1 MLNDLRYAIRTLRKS
16 PGFTVIAVMALALGI
31 GATTA
36 IFSVVNG
43 VLLRAL
49 PFPHPAQ
56 LVALGQSSRE
66 SARMGV
72 SFPNFLDWRAQQT
85 VFSQMAA
92 RLPMGGVIASEGEP
106 ERVIGRAVT
115 ANFFQTLEVQP
126 AFGRF
131 FTEAE
136 DRPGGM
142 QVIVLSYRLWQRHFG
157 SDPNIVG
164 KAIRF
169 NGGSSTVI
177 GVAPRDFDFYGR
189 ENQNNDF
196 FVPLGYLADRG
207 FMRDRSEHI
216 VAVTARLKPQVTD
229 EQARAQMETIMQR
242 LTNAYPAAN
251 AGNKVVL
258 TSFLED
264 YVGESRRSLV
274 FVFVAVALVL
284 LIACANV
291 ANLLLAR
298 GAVRKNEIAVRAAL
312 GATRSRI
319 LRQLLTESV
328 LLSAAGGALGILL
341 AFWGIDL
348 FQKINAGLLPR
359 VEEVAIDLRVLV
371 FSLFVSL
378 GTGLAFGLLP
388 AWQNSNVTLQDA
400 LSENSRTAAGTGGH
414 RLRSGLVIAE
424 VALSFV
430 LLLSAGLLLKS
441 FSRLVNVDPGFRPQ
455 NVLTL
460 RLRLPDKKYRDAA
473 QARTFLRET
482 LRRVQALPG
491 MKESCV
497 TTGFPFGRG
506 NETRYW
512 LEGSPEPA
520 NTADRPVAVIQA
532 ISENYYRVLGI
543 QLLDGRLFSEHD
555 TSDTEPIVIVDRQF
569 VRRHFPGRSIDE
581 VIGERLRFDGDGQP
595 WRRIVGVVAEVKQSQ
610 LDEQPRAQIYRPW
623 TQMNEAFAPDFLRA
637 MDLLVKSA
645 EAPAGLVPAIKRE
658 VQQID
663 KEQPL
668 GNVAP
673 LESLLDDSIAPRRF
687 YAVLLATFSVI
698 ALLLAAIGL
707 YGVMAYTVA
716 QRTREIGIRVA
727 LGALRRHI
735 LRLVIGEGA
744 VLVLIGTA
752 VGLIAAFASS
762 RLLASLLYG
771 VSPTDPQLYSLLS
784 LLLIAVALFACYL
797 PARRAMKIDPMIALR
812 YE

>member
-1 MLNDLRYAIRTLRKS
+1 MSDFKFALRQLRKT
-16 PGFTVIAVMALALGI
+16 PGFTLIAIATLALGI

-36 IFSVVNG
+36 IFSVVNA
-43 VLLRAL
+43 VLLKAL

-56 LVALGQSSRE
+56 LVALSQSSTE

-92 RLPMGGVIASEGEP
+92 RLPMGGVIAGEGEP

-126 AFGRF
+126 ALGRF
-131 FTEAE
+131 FSEAE
-136 DRPGGM
+136 DRPGGA
-142 QVIVLSYRLWQRHFG
+142 QVIVLSHRLWQRRFG

-169 NGGSSTVI
+169 NGDSSTVI
-177 GVAPRDFDFYGR
+177 GVASRDFDFYGR

-196 FVPLGYLADRG
+196 FVPLGYLAERG
-207 FMRDRSEHI
+207 FMRDRSEHM
-216 VAVTARLKPQVTD
+216 VAVTARLKPQISQ
-229 EQARAQMETIMQR
+229 EQARAQMEAMMQR
-242 LTNAYPAAN
+242 LTNEYPAAN
-251 AGNKVVL
+251 TGNKVVL

-298 GAVRKNEIAVRAAL
+298 GAVRKNEMAVRVAL
-312 GATRSRI
+312 GATRMRL
-319 LRQLLTESV
+319 LRQLLSESV

-341 AFWGIDL
+341 AVWGIDL

-359 VEEVAIDLRVLV
+359 VEEVAIDPHVLV
-371 FSLFVSL
+371 FSLLVSL
-378 GTGLAFGLLP
+378 VTGLGFGLLP
-388 AWQNSNVTLQDA
+388 AWQNSNISLQDA
-400 LSENSRTAAGTGGH
+400 LSENSRTAAGAGSR
-414 RLRSGLVIAE
+414 RLRSGLVITE
-424 VALSFV
+424 VALSLV

-441 FSRLVNVDPGFRPQ
+441 FSRLLNVDPGFRPQ
-455 NVLTL
+455 SVLTL
-460 RLRLPDKKYRDAA
+460 RLRLPDNKYRDAA
-473 QARTFLRET
+473 QARTFLRKT

-491 MKESCV
+491 LNESCV
-497 TTGFPFGRG
+497 TTGFPFGRAG
-506 NETRYW
+506 ETRYW
-512 LEGSPEPA
+512 VEGSPEPA
-520 NTADRPVAVIQA
+520 NAADRPGAITQA

-543 QLLDGRLFSEHD
+543 QLLAGRLFSEHD
-555 TSDTEPIVIVDRQF
+555 ASDTEPIVIVDRQF
-569 VRRHFPGRSIDE
+569 VRRHFPSASLDQ
-581 VIGERLRFDGDGQP
+581 VIGERVRFDGDEQP
-595 WRRIVGVVAEVKQSQ
+595 WRRIVGVVGEVRQSQ

-623 TQMNEAFAPDFLRA
+623 TQMNEASAPDFLRA

-645 EAPAGLVPAIKRE
+645 GAPADLVPAIKRE

-687 YAVLLATFSVI
+687 YAVLLATFSIV

-735 LRLVIGEGA
+735 LRLVLREGA
-744 VLVLIGTA
+744 VLVLIGA
-752 VGLIAAFASS
+752 AFGLVAAFASS

-771 VSPTDPQLYSLLS
+771 VSATDPQLYLLLS

-797 PARRAMKIDPMIALR
+797 PARRAMKIDPMVALR
-812 YE
+812 HE

>member
-1 MLNDLRYAIRTLRKS
+1 MMTDLRFALRQLRKT
-16 PGFTVIAVMALALGI
+16 PGFALIAVATLALGI
-31 GATTA
+31 SATTA
-36 IFSVVNG
+36 IFSVVNS
-43 VLLRAL
+43 VLLKAL
-49 PFPHPAQ
+49 PLPHPAQ
-56 LVALGQSSRE
+56 LVALSQSSRE

-72 SFPNFLDWRAQQT
+72 SFPNFLDWRGQQT

-92 RLPMGGVIASEGEP
+92 RLPMGGVIAGEGEP

-126 AFGRF
+126 ALGRF
-131 FTEAE
+131 FSEAE
-136 DRPGGM
+136 DRPGGA

-169 NGGSSTVI
+169 NGDSSTVI

-196 FVPLGYLADRG
+196 FVPLGYLADRA
-207 FMRDRSEHI
+207 FMRDRSEHM
-216 VAVTARLKPQVTD
+216 VAVTARLKPHVPQ
-229 EQARAQMETIMQR
+229 EQARTQMEAIMQR
-242 LTNAYPAAN
+242 LTSAYPAAN
-251 AGNKVVL
+251 TGNKVVL

-298 GAVRKNEIAVRAAL
+298 GAVRKNEIAVRVAL
-312 GATRSRI
+312 GATRMRL
-319 LRQLLTESV
+319 LRQLLSESV
-328 LLSAAGGALGILL
+328 LLSAGGGALGVLL
-341 AFWGIDL
+341 AVWGIDL

-359 VEEVAIDLRVLV
+359 VEEVAIDLRVLG
-371 FSLFVSL
+371 FSLLVSL
-378 GTGLAFGLLP
+378 ITGLGFGLLP
-388 AWQNSNVTLQDA
+388 AWQNSNVSLQDA
-400 LSENSRTAAGTGGH
+400 LSENSRTAAGSGSR
-414 RLRSGLVIAE
+414 RLRSGLVIIE
-424 VALSFV
+424 VALSLV

-441 FSRLVNVDPGFRPQ
+441 FSRLLNVDPGFRAQ

-460 RLRLPDKKYRDAA
+460 RLRLPDKKYRNTA

-482 LRRVQALPG
+482 LRRVQALPAV
-491 MKESCV
+491 KESCV

-506 NETRYW
+506 GETRYW

-520 NTADRPVAVIQA
+520 NTADRPVAITQA
-532 ISENYYRVLGI
+532 ISPNYYRVLGI
-543 QLLDGRLFSEHD
+543 ELLAGRLFSEHD

-569 VRRHFPGRSIDE
+569 VRRHFPGRSIGQ
-581 VIGERLRFDGDGQP
+581 VIGQRLRFDGDGQA
-595 WRRIVGVVAEVKQSQ
+595 WRRIVGIVGEVRQSQ

-623 TQMNEAFAPDFLRA
+623 TQMNESFAPDFLRA

-645 EAPAGLVPAIKRE
+645 GAPADLVPAIKRE

-673 LESLLDDSIAPRRF
+673 LDSLLDDSIAPRRF
-687 YAVLLATFSVI
+687 YAVLLAAFSIV

-735 LRLVIGEGA
+735 LRLVLREGA
-744 VLVLIGTA
+744 VLVLIGATC
-752 VGLIAAFASS
+752 GLIAAFASS
-762 RLLASLLYG
+762 QLLASLLYG
-771 VSPTDPQLYSLLS
+771 VSATDPQLYLLLS
-784 LLLIAVALFACYL
+784 FLLIAVALLACYL
-797 PARRAMKIDPMIALR
+797 PARRAMKIDPMVALR
-812 YE
+812 HE

>member
-1 MLNDLRYAIRTLRKS
+1 MITDLRFALRQLRKA
-16 PGFTVIAVMALALGI
+16 PGFTLIAVATLALGI

-43 VLLRAL
+43 VLLKAL

-56 LVALGQSSRE
+56 LVALRQSSKE

-92 RLPMGGVIASEGEP
+92 RLPMGGVIAGEGEP

-126 AFGRF
+126 ALGRF
-131 FTEAE
+131 FSEAE
-136 DRPGGM
+136 DRPDGA

-169 NGGSSTVI
+169 NGDSSTVI
-177 GVAPRDFDFYGR
+177 GIAPRDFDFYGR

-196 FVPLGYLADRG
+196 FVPLGYLADRA
-207 FMRDRSEHI
+207 FMRDRSEHM
-216 VAVTARLKPQVTD
+216 VAVTARLKPQVPQ
-229 EQARAQMETIMQR
+229 EQARAQMEAIMQR

-251 AGNKVVL
+251 TGNKFVL

-274 FVFVAVALVL
+274 FVFVAVALFL

-298 GAVRKNEIAVRAAL
+298 GAARKNEIAVRVAL
-312 GATRSRI
+312 GATRMRL
-319 LRQLLTESV
+319 LRQLLSESV
-328 LLSAAGGALGILL
+328 LLSAAGGALGTLL
-341 AFWGIDL
+341 AVWGVDL

-359 VEEVAIDLRVLV
+359 MEEVAIDLRVLG
-371 FSLFVSL
+371 FSLLVSL
-378 GTGLAFGLLP
+378 ITGLGFGLLP
-388 AWQNSNVTLQDA
+388 AWQNSNISLQDA
-400 LSENSRTAAGTGGH
+400 LSENSRTAAGTGSR
-414 RLRSGLVIAE
+414 RLRSGLVITE
-424 VALSFV
+424 VALSLV

-441 FSRLVNVDPGFRPQ
+441 FSRLLNVDPGFRPQ

-482 LRRVQALPG
+482 LGRVQALPG
-491 MKESCV
+491 VNESCV

-506 NETRYW
+506 GETRYW

-520 NTADRPVAVIQA
+520 NTADRPQAITQA

-543 QLLDGRLFSEHD
+543 QLLAGRLFSEHD
-555 TSDTEPIVIVDRQF
+555 TTETEPIVIVDRQF
-569 VRRHFPGRSIDE
+569 VRRHFPSRSIDQ
-581 VIGERLRFDGDGQP
+581 VIGQRLRFDGEGQP
-595 WRRIVGVVAEVKQSQ
+595 WRRIVGIVGEVRQSQ

-637 MDLLVKSA
+637 MDLLVKNTG
-645 EAPAGLVPAIKRE
+645 APADLVPAIKSE

-673 LESLLDDSIAPRRF
+673 LESLLDDSITPRRF
-687 YAVLLATFSVI
+687 YAVLLAAFSIV

-735 LRLVIGEGA
+735 LRLVLQEGA
-744 VLVLIGTA
+744 VLVLIG
-752 VGLIAAFASS
+752 AAFGLLAAVASS

-771 VSPTDPQLYSLLS
+771 VSPTDPQLYLLLS
-784 LLLIAVALFACYL
+784 FLLIAVALFACYL
-797 PARRAMKIDPMIALR
+797 PARRAMKIDPMVALR
-812 YE
+812 HE

>member
-1 MLNDLRYAIRTLRKS
+1 MSDFKFALRQLRKT
-16 PGFTVIAVMALALGI
+16 PGFTLIAIATLALGI

-36 IFSVVNG
+36 IFSVVNA
-43 VLLRAL
+43 VLLKAL

-56 LVALGQSSRE
+56 LVALSQSSTE

-72 SFPNFLDWRAQQT
+72 SFPNFLDWRGQQT

-92 RLPMGGVIASEGEP
+92 RLPMGGVIAGEGEP

-126 AFGRF
+126 ALGRF
-131 FTEAE
+131 FSEAE
-136 DRPGGM
+136 DRPGGA
-142 QVIVLSYRLWQRHFG
+142 QVIVLSHRLWQRRFG

-169 NGGSSTVI
+169 NGDSSTVI
-177 GVAPRDFDFYGR
+177 GVASRDFDFYGR

-196 FVPLGYLADRG
+196 FVPLGYLAERG
-207 FMRDRSEHI
+207 FMRDRSEHM
-216 VAVTARLKPQVTD
+216 VAVTARLKPQISQ
-229 EQARAQMETIMQR
+229 EQARAQMEAMMQR
-242 LTNAYPAAN
+242 LTNEYPAAN
-251 AGNKVVL
+251 TGNKVVL

-298 GAVRKNEIAVRAAL
+298 GAVRKNEMAVRVAL
-312 GATRSRI
+312 GATRMRL
-319 LRQLLTESV
+319 LRQLLSESV

-341 AFWGIDL
+341 AVWGIDL

-359 VEEVAIDLRVLV
+359 VEEVAIDPHVLV
-371 FSLFVSL
+371 FSLLVSL
-378 GTGLAFGLLP
+378 VTGLGFGLLP
-388 AWQNSNVTLQDA
+388 AWQNSNISLQDA
-400 LSENSRTAAGTGGH
+400 LSENSRTAAGAGSR
-414 RLRSGLVIAE
+414 RLRSGLVITE
-424 VALSFV
+424 VALSLV

-441 FSRLVNVDPGFRPQ
+441 FSRLLNVDPGFRPQ
-455 NVLTL
+455 SVLTL
-460 RLRLPDKKYRDAA
+460 RLRLPDNKYRDAA
-473 QARTFLRET
+473 QARTFLRKT

-491 MKESCV
+491 LNESCV
-497 TTGFPFGRG
+497 TTGFPFGRAG
-506 NETRYW
+506 ETRYW
-512 LEGSPEPA
+512 VEGSPEPA
-520 NTADRPVAVIQA
+520 NAADRPGAITQA

-543 QLLDGRLFSEHD
+543 QLLAGRLFSEHD
-555 TSDTEPIVIVDRQF
+555 ASDTEPIVIVDRQF
-569 VRRHFPGRSIDE
+569 VRRHFPSASLDQ
-581 VIGERLRFDGDGQP
+581 VIGERVRFDGDEQP
-595 WRRIVGVVAEVKQSQ
+595 WRRIVGVVGEVRQSQ

-623 TQMNEAFAPDFLRA
+623 TQMNEASAPDFLRA

-645 EAPAGLVPAIKRE
+645 GAPADLVPAIKRE

-687 YAVLLATFSVI
+687 YAVLLATFSIV

-735 LRLVIGEGA
+735 LRLVLREGA
-744 VLVLIGTA
+744 VLVLIGA
-752 VGLIAAFASS
+752 AFGLVAAFASS

-771 VSPTDPQLYSLLS
+771 VSATDPQLYLLLS

-797 PARRAMKIDPMIALR
+797 PARRAMKIDPMVALR
-812 YE
+812 HE

>member
-1 MLNDLRYAIRTLRKS
+1 MMTDLRFALRQLRKT
-16 PGFTVIAVMALALGI
+16 PGFALIAVATLALGI
-31 GATTA
+31 SATTA
-36 IFSVVNG
+36 IFSVVNS
-43 VLLRAL
+43 VLLKAL
-49 PFPHPAQ
+49 PLPHPAQ
-56 LVALGQSSRE
+56 LVALSQSSRE

-72 SFPNFLDWRAQQT
+72 SFPNFLDWRGQQT

-92 RLPMGGVIASEGEP
+92 RLPMGGVIAGEGEP

-126 AFGRF
+126 ALGRF
-131 FTEAE
+131 FSEAE
-136 DRPGGM
+136 DRPGGA

-169 NGGSSTVI
+169 NGDSSTVI

-196 FVPLGYLADRG
+196 FVPLGYLADRA
-207 FMRDRSEHI
+207 FMRDRSEHM
-216 VAVTARLKPQVTD
+216 VAVTARLKPHVPQ
-229 EQARAQMETIMQR
+229 EQARTQMEAIMQR
-242 LTNAYPAAN
+242 LTSAYPAAN
-251 AGNKVVL
+251 TGNKVVL

-298 GAVRKNEIAVRAAL
+298 GAVRKNEIAVRVAL
-312 GATRSRI
+312 GATRMRL
-319 LRQLLTESV
+319 LRQLLSESV
-328 LLSAAGGALGILL
+328 LLSAGGGALGVLL
-341 AFWGIDL
+341 AVWGIDL

-359 VEEVAIDLRVLV
+359 VEEVAIDLRVLG
-371 FSLFVSL
+371 FSLLVSL
-378 GTGLAFGLLP
+378 ITGLGFGLLP
-388 AWQNSNVTLQDA
+388 AWQNSNVSLQDA
-400 LSENSRTAAGTGGH
+400 LSENSRTAAGSGSR
-414 RLRSGLVIAE
+414 RLRSGLVIIE
-424 VALSFV
+424 VALSLV

-441 FSRLVNVDPGFRPQ
+441 FSRLLNVDPGFRAQ

-460 RLRLPDKKYRDAA
+460 RLRLPDKKYRDTA

-491 MKESCV
+491 VKESCV

-506 NETRYW
+506 GETRYW

-520 NTADRPVAVIQA
+520 NTADRPVAITQA
-532 ISENYYRVLGI
+532 ISPNYYRVLGI
-543 QLLDGRLFSEHD
+543 ELLAGRLFSEHD
-555 TSDTEPIVIVDRQF
+555 ASDTEPIVIVDRQF
-569 VRRHFPGRSIDE
+569 VGRHFPDRSIGQ
-581 VIGERLRFDGDGQP
+581 VIGQRLRFDGDGQA
-595 WRRIVGVVAEVKQSQ
+595 WRRIVGIVGEVRQSQ

-623 TQMNEAFAPDFLRA
+623 TQMNESFAPDFLRA

-645 EAPAGLVPAIKRE
+645 GAPADLVPAIKRE

-673 LESLLDDSIAPRRF
+673 LDSLLDDSIAPRRF
-687 YAVLLATFSVI
+687 YAVLLAAFSIV

-735 LRLVIGEGA
+735 LRLVLREGA
-744 VLVLIGTA
+744 VLVLIGATC
-752 VGLIAAFASS
+752 GLIAAFASS
-762 RLLASLLYG
+762 QLLASLLYG
-771 VSPTDPQLYSLLS
+771 VSATDPQLYLLLS
-784 LLLIAVALFACYL
+784 FLLIAVALLACYL
-797 PARRAMKIDPMIALR
+797 PAHRAMKIDPMVALR
-812 YE
+812 HE

>member
-1 MLNDLRYAIRTLRKS
+1 MSDFKFALRQLRKT
-16 PGFTVIAVMALALGI
+16 PGFTLIAIATLALGI

-36 IFSVVNG
+36 IFSVVNA
-43 VLLRAL
+43 VLLKAL

-56 LVALGQSSRE
+56 LVALSQSSTE

-92 RLPMGGVIASEGEP
+92 RLPMGGVIAGEGEP

-126 AFGRF
+126 ALGRF
-131 FTEAE
+131 FSEAE
-136 DRPGGM
+136 DRPGGA
-142 QVIVLSYRLWQRHFG
+142 QVIVLSHRLWQRRFG

-169 NGGSSTVI
+169 NGDSSTVI
-177 GVAPRDFDFYGR
+177 GVASRDFDFYGR

-196 FVPLGYLADRG
+196 FVPLGYLAERG
-207 FMRDRSEHI
+207 FMRDRSEHM
-216 VAVTARLKPQVTD
+216 VAVTARLKPQISQ
-229 EQARAQMETIMQR
+229 EQARAQMEAMMQR
-242 LTNAYPAAN
+242 LTNEYPAAN
-251 AGNKVVL
+251 TGNKVVL

-298 GAVRKNEIAVRAAL
+298 GAVRKNEMAIRVAL
-312 GATRSRI
+312 GATRMRL
-319 LRQLLTESV
+319 LRQLLSESV

-341 AFWGIDL
+341 AVWGIDL

-359 VEEVAIDLRVLV
+359 VEEVAIDPHVLV
-371 FSLFVSL
+371 FSLLVSL
-378 GTGLAFGLLP
+378 VTGLGFGLLP
-388 AWQNSNVTLQDA
+388 AWQNSNISLQDA
-400 LSENSRTAAGTGGH
+400 LSENSRTAAGAGSR
-414 RLRSGLVIAE
+414 RLRSGLVITE
-424 VALSFV
+424 VALSLV

-441 FSRLVNVDPGFRPQ
+441 FSRLLNVDPGFRPQ
-455 NVLTL
+455 SVLTL
-460 RLRLPDKKYRDAA
+460 RLRLPDNKYRDAA
-473 QARTFLRET
+473 QARTFLRKT

-491 MKESCV
+491 LNESCV
-497 TTGFPFGRG
+497 TTGFPFGRAG
-506 NETRYW
+506 ETRYW
-512 LEGSPEPA
+512 VEGSPEPA
-520 NTADRPVAVIQA
+520 NAADRPGAITQA

-543 QLLDGRLFSEHD
+543 QLLAGRLFSEHD
-555 TSDTEPIVIVDRQF
+555 ASDTEPIVIVDRQF
-569 VRRHFPGRSIDE
+569 VRRHFPSASLDQ
-581 VIGERLRFDGDGQP
+581 VIGERVRFDGDEQP
-595 WRRIVGVVAEVKQSQ
+595 WRRIVGVVGEVRQSQ

-623 TQMNEAFAPDFLRA
+623 TQMNEASAPDFLRA

-645 EAPAGLVPAIKRE
+645 GAPADLVPAIKRE

-687 YAVLLATFSVI
+687 YAVLLATFSIV

-735 LRLVIGEGA
+735 LRLVLREGA
-744 VLVLIGTA
+744 VLVLIGA
-752 VGLIAAFASS
+752 AFGLVAAFASS

-771 VSPTDPQLYSLLS
+771 VSATDPQLYLLLS

-797 PARRAMKIDPMIALR
+797 PARRAMKIDPMVALR
-812 YE
+812 HE

>member
-1 MLNDLRYAIRTLRKS
+1 MITDLRFALRQLRKA
-16 PGFTVIAVMALALGI
+16 PGFTLIAVATLALGI

-43 VLLRAL
+43 VLLKAL

-56 LVALGQSSRE
+56 LVALRQSSKE

-92 RLPMGGVIASEGEP
+92 RLPMGGVIAGEGEP

-126 AFGRF
+126 ALGRF
-131 FTEAE
+131 FSEAE
-136 DRPGGM
+136 DRPDGA

-169 NGGSSTVI
+169 NGDSSTVI
-177 GVAPRDFDFYGR
+177 GIAPRDFDFYGR

-196 FVPLGYLADRG
+196 FVPLGYLADRA
-207 FMRDRSEHI
+207 FMRDRSEHM
-216 VAVTARLKPQVTD
+216 VAVTARLKPQVPQ
-229 EQARAQMETIMQR
+229 EQARAQMEAIMQR

-251 AGNKVVL
+251 TGNKFVL

-298 GAVRKNEIAVRAAL
+298 GAARKNEIAVRVAL
-312 GATRSRI
+312 GATRMRL
-319 LRQLLTESV
+319 LRQLLSESV
-328 LLSAAGGALGILL
+328 LLSAAGGALGTLL
-341 AFWGIDL
+341 AVWGVDL

-359 VEEVAIDLRVLV
+359 VEEVAIDLRVLG
-371 FSLFVSL
+371 FSLLVSL
-378 GTGLAFGLLP
+378 ITGLGFGLLP
-388 AWQNSNVTLQDA
+388 AWQNSNISLQDA
-400 LSENSRTAAGTGGH
+400 LSENSRTAAGTGSR
-414 RLRSGLVIAE
+414 RLRSGLVITE
-424 VALSFV
+424 VALSLV

-441 FSRLVNVDPGFRPQ
+441 FSRLLNVDPGFRPQ

-482 LRRVQALPG
+482 LGRVQALPG
-491 MKESCV
+491 VNESCV

-506 NETRYW
+506 GETRYW

-520 NTADRPVAVIQA
+520 NTADRPQAITQA

-543 QLLDGRLFSEHD
+543 QLLAGRLFSEHD
-555 TSDTEPIVIVDRQF
+555 TTETEPIVIVDRQF
-569 VRRHFPGRSIDE
+569 VRRHFPSRSIDQ
-581 VIGERLRFDGDGQP
+581 VIGQRLRFDGEGQP
-595 WRRIVGVVAEVKQSQ
+595 WRRIVGIVGEVRQSQ

-637 MDLLVKSA
+637 MDLLVKNA
-645 EAPAGLVPAIKRE
+645 GAPADLVPAIKSE

-673 LESLLDDSIAPRRF
+673 LESLLDDSITPRRF
-687 YAVLLATFSVI
+687 YAVLLAAFSIV

-735 LRLVIGEGA
+735 LRLVLQEGA
-744 VLVLIGTA
+744 VLVLIG
-752 VGLIAAFASS
+752 AAFGLLAAVASS

-771 VSPTDPQLYSLLS
+771 VSPTDPQLYLLLS
-784 LLLIAVALFACYL
+784 FLLIAVALFACYL
-797 PARRAMKIDPMIALR
+797 PARRAMKIDPMVALR
-812 YE
+812 HE

>member
-1 MLNDLRYAIRTLRKS
+1 MITDLRFALRQLRKA
-16 PGFTVIAVMALALGI
+16 PGFTLIAVATLALGI

-43 VLLRAL
+43 VLLKAL

-56 LVALGQSSRE
+56 LVALRQSSKE

-92 RLPMGGVIASEGEP
+92 RLPMGGVIAGEGEP

-126 AFGRF
+126 ALGRF
-131 FTEAE
+131 FSEAE
-136 DRPGGM
+136 DRPDGA

-169 NGGSSTVI
+169 NGDSSTVI
-177 GVAPRDFDFYGR
+177 GIAPRDFDFYGR

-196 FVPLGYLADRG
+196 FVPLGYLADRA
-207 FMRDRSEHI
+207 FMHDRSEHM
-216 VAVTARLKPQVTD
+216 VAVTARLKPQVPQ
-229 EQARAQMETIMQR
+229 EQARAQMEAIMQR

-251 AGNKVVL
+251 TGNKFVL

-274 FVFVAVALVL
+274 FVFVAVALFL

-298 GAVRKNEIAVRAAL
+298 GAARKNEIAVRVAL
-312 GATRSRI
+312 GATRMRL
-319 LRQLLTESV
+319 LRQLLSESV
-328 LLSAAGGALGILL
+328 LLSAAGGALGTLL
-341 AFWGIDL
+341 AVWGVDL

-359 VEEVAIDLRVLV
+359 MEEVAIDLRVLG
-371 FSLFVSL
+371 FSLLVSL
-378 GTGLAFGLLP
+378 ITGLGFGLLP
-388 AWQNSNVTLQDA
+388 AWQNSNISLQDA
-400 LSENSRTAAGTGGH
+400 LSENSRTAAGTGSR
-414 RLRSGLVIAE
+414 RLRSGLVITE
-424 VALSFV
+424 VALSLV

-441 FSRLVNVDPGFRPQ
+441 FSRLLNVDPGFRPQ

-482 LRRVQALPG
+482 LGRVQALPG
-491 MKESCV
+491 VNESCV

-506 NETRYW
+506 GETRYW

-520 NTADRPVAVIQA
+520 NTADRPQAITQA

-543 QLLDGRLFSEHD
+543 QLLAGRLFSEHD
-555 TSDTEPIVIVDRQF
+555 TSETEPFVIVDRQF
-569 VRRHFPGRSIDE
+569 VRRHFPSRSIDQ
-581 VIGERLRFDGDGQP
+581 VIGQRLRFDGEGQP
-595 WRRIVGVVAEVKQSQ
+595 WRRIVGIVGEVRQSQ

-637 MDLLVKSA
+637 MDLLVKNA
-645 EAPAGLVPAIKRE
+645 GAPADLVPAIKSE

-673 LESLLDDSIAPRRF
+673 LESLLDDSITPRRF
-687 YAVLLATFSVI
+687 YAVLLAAFSIV

-735 LRLVIGEGA
+735 LRLVLQEGA
-744 VLVLIGTA
+744 VLVLIG
-752 VGLIAAFASS
+752 AAFGLLAAVASS

-771 VSPTDPQLYSLLS
+771 VSPTDPQLYLLLS
-784 LLLIAVALFACYL
+784 FLLIAVALFACYL
-797 PARRAMKIDPMIALR
+797 PARRAMKIDPMVALR
-812 YE
+812 HE

>member
-1 MLNDLRYAIRTLRKS
+1 MSDFKFALRQLRKT
-16 PGFTVIAVMALALGI
+16 PGFTLIAIATLALGI

-36 IFSVVNG
+36 IFSVVNA
-43 VLLRAL
+43 VLLKAL

-56 LVALGQSSRE
+56 LVALSQSSTE
-66 SARMGV
+66 AARMGV

-85 VFSQMAA
+85 VFSQIAA
-92 RLPMGGVIASEGEP
+92 RLPMGGVIAGEGEP

-126 AFGRF
+126 TLGRF
-131 FTEAE
+131 FTVTE
-136 DRPGGM
+136 DRPGGAP
-142 QVIVLSYRLWQRHFG
+142 VIVLSYRLWQRHFG
-157 SDPNIVG
+157 GDPDIVG

-169 NGGSSTVI
+169 NGESSTVL

-196 FVPLGYLADRG
+196 FVPLGSLADRD
-207 FMRDRSEHI
+207 FMRDRSEHM
-216 VAVTARLKPQVTD
+216 VPVTARLKPQVTQ
-229 EQARAQMETIMQR
+229 EQARAQMDAIMQR
-242 LTNAYPAAN
+242 LTKAYPAAN
-251 AGNKVVL
+251 TGNKVVL
-258 TSFLED
+258 KSFLED

-298 GAVRKNEIAVRAAL
+298 GAARKNEIAVRVAL
-312 GATRSRI
+312 GATRIRI

-328 LLSAAGGALGILL
+328 LLSATGGALGVLL

-348 FQKINAGLLPR
+348 FQRLNGGLLPR
-359 VEEVAIDLRVLV
+359 AEEVTVDPRVLV
-371 FSLFVSL
+371 FSLLVSL
-378 GTGLAFGLLP
+378 ITGLGFGLLP
-388 AWQNSNVTLQDA
+388 AWQNSKVSLQDA
-400 LSENSRTAAGTGGH
+400 LSENSRTAAGSGSR

-441 FSRLVNVDPGFRPQ
+441 FSRLVDVDPGFRPR

-491 MKESCV
+491 VKESCV

-506 NETRYW
+506 GETRYW
-512 LEGSPEPA
+512 LEGSPEPE
-520 NTADRPVAVIQA
+520 NTADRPQAIIQS

-543 QLLDGRLFSEHD
+543 ELLAGRFFSEHD
-555 TSDTEPIVIVDRQF
+555 TSDTEPVVIVDRQF
-569 VRRHFPGRSIDE
+569 VRRHFPSRSFGE
-581 VIGERLRFDGDGQP
+581 VIGQRLRFDGEEQP
-595 WRRIVGVVAEVKQSQ
+595 WRRIVGVVAEVKQSH

-637 MDLLVKSA
+637 MDLLVKGVGTPTDLV
-645 EAPAGLVPAIKRE
+645 APIKRE

-673 LESLLDDSIAPRRF
+673 LESLRDDSIAPRRF
-687 YAVLLATFSVI
+687 YAGLLATFSIV

-716 QRTREIGIRVA
+716 QRTREMGIRVA

-735 LRLVIGEGA
+735 LGLVLGEGA
-744 VLVLIGTA
+744 VLILIGA
-752 VGLIAAFASS
+752 VVGWIVAFASS
-762 RLLASLLYG
+762 RLLASFLYG
-771 VSPTDPQLYSLLS
+771 VSPTDPQLYFLLS
-784 LLLIAVALFACYL
+784 LLLVVVALFACYL
-797 PARRAMKIDPMIALR
+797 PARRATRIDPTDALR

>member
-1 MLNDLRYAIRTLRKS
+1 MMTDLRFALRQLRKT
-16 PGFTVIAVMALALGI
+16 PGFALIAVATLALGI
-31 GATTA
+31 SATTA
-36 IFSVVNG
+36 IFSVVNS
-43 VLLRAL
+43 VLLKAL
-49 PFPHPAQ
+49 PLPHPAQ
-56 LVALGQSSRE
+56 LVALSQSSRE

-72 SFPNFLDWRAQQT
+72 SFPNFLDWRGQQT

-92 RLPMGGVIASEGEP
+92 RLPMGGVIAGEGEP

-126 AFGRF
+126 ALGRF
-131 FTEAE
+131 FSEAE
-136 DRPGGM
+136 DRPGGA

-169 NGGSSTVI
+169 NGDSSTVI

-196 FVPLGYLADRG
+196 FVPLGYLADRA
-207 FMRDRSEHI
+207 FMRDRSEHM
-216 VAVTARLKPQVTD
+216 VAVTARLKPHVPQ
-229 EQARAQMETIMQR
+229 EQARTQMEAIMQR
-242 LTNAYPAAN
+242 LTSAYPAAN
-251 AGNKVVL
+251 TGNKVVL

-298 GAVRKNEIAVRAAL
+298 GAVRKNEIAVRVAL
-312 GATRSRI
+312 GATRMRL
-319 LRQLLTESV
+319 LRQLLSESV
-328 LLSAAGGALGILL
+328 LLSAGGGALGVLL
-341 AFWGIDL
+341 AVWGIDL

-359 VEEVAIDLRVLV
+359 VEEVAIDLRVLG
-371 FSLFVSL
+371 FSLLVSL
-378 GTGLAFGLLP
+378 ITGLGFGLLP
-388 AWQNSNVTLQDA
+388 AWQNSNVSLQDA
-400 LSENSRTAAGTGGH
+400 LSENSRTAAGSGS
-414 RLRSGLVIAE
+414 RQLRSGLVIIE
-424 VALSFV
+424 VALSLV

-441 FSRLVNVDPGFRPQ
+441 FSRLLNVDPGFRAQ

-460 RLRLPDKKYRDAA
+460 RLRLPDKKYRDTA

-482 LRRVQALPG
+482 LRRVQPLPG
-491 MKESCV
+491 VKESCV

-506 NETRYW
+506 GETRYC

-520 NTADRPVAVIQA
+520 NTADRPVAITQA
-532 ISENYYRVLGI
+532 VSPNYYRVLGI
-543 QLLDGRLFSEHD
+543 ELLAGRLFSEHD

-569 VRRHFPGRSIDE
+569 VRRHFPGRSIGQ
-581 VIGERLRFDGDGQP
+581 VIGQRLRFDGDGQA
-595 WRRIVGVVAEVKQSQ
+595 WRRIVGIVGEVRQSQ

-645 EAPAGLVPAIKRE
+645 GAPADLVPAIKRE

-673 LESLLDDSIAPRRF
+673 LDSLLDDSIAPRRF
-687 YAVLLATFSVI
+687 YAVLLAAFSIV

-735 LRLVIGEGA
+735 LRLVLREGA
-744 VLVLIGTA
+744 VLVLIGATC
-752 VGLIAAFASS
+752 GLIAAFASS
-762 RLLASLLYG
+762 QLLASLLYG
-771 VSPTDPQLYSLLS
+771 VSATDPQLYLLLS
-784 LLLIAVALFACYL
+784 FLLIAVALLACYL
-797 PARRAMKIDPMIALR
+797 PAHRAMKIDPMVALR
-812 YE
+812 HE